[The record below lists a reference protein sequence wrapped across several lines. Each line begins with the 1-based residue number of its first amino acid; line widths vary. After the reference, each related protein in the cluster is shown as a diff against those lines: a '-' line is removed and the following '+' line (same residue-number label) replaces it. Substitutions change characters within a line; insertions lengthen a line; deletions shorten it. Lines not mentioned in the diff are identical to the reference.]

1 VKGAAGGPVLTDR
14 QLNRAT
20 LARQGLLERLPG
32 SVVEVV
38 EAVGAIQ
45 AQQWSAV
52 AAGLWARSAQFD
64 AGALYAAL
72 GEGSLVTG
80 TLLRR
85 TRHLC
90 SRREH
95 PAYALVADAM
105 GANDWWRS
113 GAPPDRTAV
122 ALRRDLLAYAARV
135 PRTVEETTAF
145 IEAWLDERP
154 GVLSP
159 AEVSEQRRYGWRPYR
174 SGSDF
179 LRCPCDGQWGPRT
192 PSGFLAAPVPP
203 SLEVSP
209 DVNAAMDTVVCAHL
223 RAFGPAGADDV
234 AAWTG
239 HKPAP
244 VHAALERLAPSLALF
259 ADERGRALFDL
270 PDAPRPDPDTPAPV
284 RMLPWFDGVLLSLAP
299 SRRSRLLSD
308 EHRDVV
314 YSRAN
319 LQVRPIFL
327 VDGQVAGTWAL
338 TATGRAA
345 VLTLQPFAA
354 VPKSTAGALVA
365 EAEPLVRVLAP
376 TAKDHAV
383 TLAGD

>member
-1 VKGAAGGPVLTDR
+1 MKGARGPVLTDR

-20 LARQGLLERLPG
+20 LARQGLLEPLSG
-32 SVVEVV
+32 SMVEVV

-45 AQQWSAV
+45 AQQWSGV
-52 AAGLWARSAQFD
+52 AAGLWARTAQFD
-64 AGALYAAL
+64 PGALYAAL
-72 GEGSLVTG
+72 TDGSLVTG

-105 GANDWWRS
+105 GANAWWRTGTS
-113 GAPPDRTAV
+113 PDRTAL
-122 ALRRDLLAYAARV
+122 ALRRDLLAYTARV
-135 PRTVEETTAF
+135 PRTVEETTNF

-154 GVLSP
+154 GVLSQ
-159 AEVSEQRRYGWRPYR
+159 AEVTEQRTYGWRRYR

-179 LRCPCDGQWGPRT
+179 LRAPTDGSWGPRT
-192 PSGFLAAPVPP
+192 PSGFLAVPVPP
-203 SLEVSP
+203 SLEAAP
-209 DVNAAMDTVVCAHL
+209 DVDGAMDAVVAAHL

-244 VHAALERLAPSLALF
+244 VRAAIDRLLPSLAVF
-259 ADERGRALFDL
+259 ADDRGRVLYDL
-270 PDAPRPDPDTPAPV
+270 PDAPRPDGDVPAPV
-284 RMLPWFDGVLLSLAP
+284 RVLPWFDGVLLSLAP
-299 SRRSRLLSD
+299 SRRSRVLAD
-308 EHRDVV
+308 EHRDAV

-319 LQVRPIFL
+319 LQVRPVFL
-327 VDGQVAGTWAL
+327 VDGRVAGTWAV
-338 TATGRAA
+338 TVASRES
-345 VLTLQPFAA
+345 VLTLQPFATL
-354 VPKSTAGALVA
+354 PKGTADALVA

-376 TAKDHAV
+376 TAKGHAV
-383 TLAGD
+383 TVARV